1 MKRGEVWIV
10 AGGGKYTNK
19 PRPAVIIQDDRFDTD
34 SITICP
40 LTSDSTDAPIL
51 RLVVAPDL
59 ENSIRETSRVMVDKI
74 STVPRSNLRSRIGRL
89 KDDEMLL
96 LNRAMMVFL
105 GIAS

>member
-1 MKRGEVWIV
+1 MKRGEIWIV

-51 RLVVAPDL
+51 RLVVAPDS
-59 ENSIRETSRVMVDKI
+59 ENGIRETSRGMVDKI
-74 STVPRSNLRSRIGRL
+74 SSVPRSNLRSRIGRL
-89 KDDEMLL
+89 KDHEMLL

-105 GIAS
+105 GIAA